1 MLDAF
6 FLPVERGQRFC
17 ILHAPPGT
25 PRRSVVYVHPFAEE
39 MNKARRMA
47 ALQARRFAERGIAV
61 LQIDLH
67 GCGDSSGDFGEAR
80 WETWKRDVEAAI
92 AYVAERHAAPVTL
105 WGLRLGAS
113 LAAEVSHIRVDHLVL
128 WQPVPTGSQFMAQF
142 LRLRLASEMLASGAA
157 TTAMRQ
163 LTEAL
168 AAGNTLEIA
177 GYELHPDL
185 ARAIDAVKLEAI
197 VPSVKRVD
205 WLDVVPTGTI
215 APRPTA
221 LRILDAWRKHAIEV
235 NFSQATGEPFWATVE
250 IAECPELLAVTDKA
264 LP

>member
-6 FLPVERGQRFC
+6 FLPVEPGERFC
-17 ILHAPPGT
+17 ILHSPHGNA
-25 PRRSVVYVHPFAEE
+25 RRGVVYVHPFAEE

-47 ALQARRFAERGIAV
+47 ALQARRFAARGIAV

-92 AYVAERHAAPVTL
+92 AHFAERHPVPITL
-105 WGLRLGAS
+105 WGLRLGAT
-113 LAAEVSHIRVDHLVL
+113 LAAEISHPRVDHLVL
-128 WQPVPTGSQFMAQF
+128 WQPVPNGSQFMAQF

-157 TTAMRQ
+157 TSAMRE
-163 LTEAL
+163 LTQAL
-168 AAGNTLEIA
+168 AAGNSLEIA

-185 ARAIDAVKLEAI
+185 ARAIERVKLENRAPPVRRI
-197 VPSVKRVD
+197 D
-205 WLDVVPTGTI
+205 WLDIVPAATT
-215 APRPTA
+215 APRPSA
-221 LRILDAWRKHAIEV
+221 LRALEAWQARGIEAKL
-235 NFSQATGEPFWATVE
+235 SQATGEPFWATVE
-250 IAECPELLAVTDKA
+250 IAECPELLALTDEV